1 MIYKNKMLLPE
12 RATISLSERPTFSN
26 LATRVATVEFGP
38 GMLLF
43 AASLLALKL
52 SLLPVWTSQLGPP
65 DCKLEPKL
73 AQTHFYYGRR
83 HKHS

>member
-52 SLLPVWTSQLGPP
+52 SLLPV
-65 DCKLEPKL
+65 
-73 AQTHFYYGRR
+73 
-83 HKHS
+83 